1 MPAPIVGRLAELV
14 ATALRNPAMRARY
27 AELRMVPPPDT
38 TPAYTARYIREQIA
52 MWAPVV
58 RESGM
63 RVD

>member
-1 MPAPIVGRLAELV
+1 
-14 ATALRNPAMRARY
+14 MRARY

-38 TPAYTARYIREQIA
+38 TPAYAARYIREQIA